1 MTLKEYLPNYY
12 KGIREFEALMQ
23 IEDELLAELQIKLQQ
38 VKMNQWI
45 QTADEQTIRY
55 QEELFHILPNPLIET
70 LAFRK
75 QRIIL
80 RMHTRP
86 PFTLRYLQEQLNQI
100 FREVSYQLK
109 LEADSYLLILETAAK
124 NAAWFH
130 EVQTLIYKVKPANI
144 QYIQLPVITERIHLQ
159 ASASISTLAFF
170 RVGESRVGRDPLVHR
185 LTEEE
190 VILQ

>member
-109 LEADSYLLILETAAK
+109 LEADSYLLILETA
-124 NAAWFH
+124 
-130 EVQTLIYKVKPANI
+130 
-144 QYIQLPVITERIHLQ
+144 
-159 ASASISTLAFF
+159 
-170 RVGESRVGRDPLVHR
+170 
-185 LTEEE
+185 
-190 VILQ
+190 